1 MSEPTKSRDV
11 LVTTDGGVM
20 VITINR
26 PVAKNAITLSVAEGI
41 AVALDEL
48 DARDDLAAGVVTGAG
63 GIFCAG
69 MDLKGFLSGELPF
82 VDGRGFAGI
91 TERSANKPL
100 IAAVEGYALAGGC
113 EIALACD
120 LIVAG
125 RGAHF
130 GIPEVK
136 RGLIAAAGGLMRLPE
151 RIPQN
156 IAMELALTGE
166 FLRADRA
173 HAIGLVN
180 RIAEDGGA
188 LDDFI
193 KPRRPLSRTDRLPSG
208 PASKSL
214 WSRVI
219 GPSRNAGSGSSRSWT
234 SSSFLTTPRRA
245 LPPSRRSDRRC
256 GRTCDLPQTARTVL
270 SGRSNRVIRGRY
282 AGSRHRRHSPF
293 TDQPGRQ
300 GLA

>member
-48 DARDDLAAGVVTGAG
+48 DARDDHAAGVVTGAG
-63 GIFCAG
+63 GTFCAG

-166 FLRADRA
+166 FLGADRA

-188 LDDFI
+188 LDDAI
-193 KPRRPLSRTDRLPSG
+193 KLAKTIAANGPLAVR
-208 PASKSL
+208 ASKQVVVE
-214 WSRVI
+214 SRGWPVTERWQRQQSI
-219 GPSRNAGSGSSRSWT
+219 VDFVFASDDAKEGASAFAEKR
-234 SSSFLTTPRRA
+234 
-245 LPPSRRSDRRC
+245 PP
-256 GRTCDLPQTARTVL
+256 VWK
-270 SGRSNRVIRGRY
+270 NM
-282 AGSRHRRHSPF
+282 
-293 TDQPGRQ
+293 
-300 GLA
+300 